1 MSALGVLGGTFDP
14 VHRGHLALAAGAAA
28 ALRLERVALLPCSVP
43 PHKPN
48 LPISAAYHRL
58 EMLYLAAE
66 GWEGLRVLPFEI
78 ERGGVHYTID
88 TLRALR
94 ELGEEPVFLI
104 GSDALAEI
112 ETWRRYAELLAEFD
126 FAAVMRSRD
135 PVSPAAPPFPD
146 DVARR
151 LTDVDALDPRAPLGR
166 GGRIVRVPLDPPAVS
181 SSQVRE
187 RAAAGDPID
196 ALVPARVARYIQRH
210 RLYR

>member
-14 VHRGHLALAAGAAA
+14 VHHGHLALASGAAA

-48 LPISAAYHRL
+48 HPISAAYHRL

-66 GWEGLRVLPFEI
+66 GWGGLRVSSFEI

-94 ELGEEPVFLI
+94 ERGEEPVFLI

-112 ETWRRYAELLAEFD
+112 ETWSRYAELLAEFD
-126 FAAVMRSRD
+126 FAAVMRTPD
-135 PVSPAAPPFPD
+135 PASPAATAFPD
-146 DVARR
+146 EVARR
-151 LTDVDALDPRAPLGR
+151 LVDAAALDALAPLGR

-181 SSQVRE
+181 SSLVRE
-187 RAAAGDPID
+187 RAAAGVSID
-196 ALVPARVARYIQRH
+196 ALVPARVARYIHRH